1 MGWILGL
8 VAFVFIA
15 GGVIFKTLDTLSR
28 IPPTKFGVMLIIS
41 GIFPMYIILKSAF
54 TDASD
59 KDQIRDWNIYGVI
72 LLLTFLVGVLSLFF
86 D

>member
-15 GGVIFKTLDTLSR
+15 GCVIFKTLDTLSR

-59 KDQIRDWNIYGVI
+59 EDQIRDWNIYGVI

>member
-8 VAFVFIA
+8 VMFLFIA
-15 GGVIFKTLDTLSR
+15 GGMLFNALDALSR
-28 IPPTKFGVMLIIS
+28 VPHTKFGVMLIIS
-41 GIFPMYIILKSAF
+41 GIFPMYILLKSAF

-59 KDQIRDWNIYGVI
+59 EDRARDWNTYCVI
-72 LLLTFLVGVLSLFF
+72 LLLTFLVGVLSLVF

>member
-15 GGVIFKTLDTLSR
+15 GGVIFNTLDTLSR

-54 TDASD
+54 TDASHE
-59 KDQIRDWNIYGVI
+59 DQIRDWNIYGVI

>member
-15 GGVIFKTLDTLSR
+15 GGVIFNALDTLSR